1 MAKMTEV
8 SKATTQEERSPKKKK
23 WYSGISTERAGLIIA
38 IIVLSAI
45 FGTINPNFFS
55 YTNITN
61 VMRQVSVLAIVSV
74 GQTLAIM
81 LAGIDLSVGSI
92 LGFISVFG
100 ASQIVSF
107 GILPGILIA
116 LLAAAA
122 IGAFQGYWVAKFKIP
137 AFIVTLGGLS
147 FLRGA
152 AYVYSNGMPISG
164 LPSEFLLLG
173 SGSFMGIPIPAI
185 IALIVYVVFHFMLTR
200 TRTGRY
206 LYAIGG
212 NEEAAVLS
220 GIKVARYKVFAYC
233 MSGLLAGLASIILTS
248 RVVSGQPTLGEAFEL
263 QAIAATIIGG
273 TSFSGGQ
280 GTLVG
285 TFLGVVLMAIIGN
298 GLNLIRVSSFIQ
310 MMVLGAIIVFAVTL
324 DTIQHRKTGK

>member
-1 MAKMTEV
+1 MIEGTGAAAMTDE
-8 SKATTQEERSPKKKK
+8 AERPKPRRRLRF
-23 WYSGISTERAGLIIA
+23 SMERAGLVIA
-38 IIVLSAI
+38 IVVLSAV
-45 FGTINPNFFS
+45 FGVINPNFFS

-100 ASQIVSF
+100 ATQIVSY
-107 GILPGILIA
+107 GIAVGVRLSLLMAA
-116 LLAAAA
+116 L
-122 IGAFQGYWVAKFKIP
+122 IGAFQGYWIAKFKIP

-152 AYVYSNGMPISG
+152 AYVYSNGMPVPG

-173 SGSFMGIPIPAI
+173 SGSFVGVPIPAI
-185 IALIVYVVFHFMLTR
+185 IACCVYLIFHFMLTS

-212 NEEAAVLS
+212 NEEAAILS
-220 GIKVARYKVFAYC
+220 GIKVARYKIFAYC
-233 MSGLLAGLASIILTS
+233 MSGLLAGAASLILTS

-273 TSFSGGQ
+273 TSFAGGE

-285 TFLGVVLMAIIGN
+285 TFLGVILMAIIGN

-324 DTIQHRKTGK
+324 DTLQRKKRGK

>member
-1 MAKMTEV
+1 MTEV
-8 SKATTQEERSPKKKK
+8 SKATAQEERSPKKKK

-173 SGSFMGIPIPAI
+173 SGSFMGIPIPAT
-185 IALIVYVVFHFMLTR
+185 IAFFVYVIFHFMLTR

-233 MSGLLAGLASIILTS
+233 MSGLLTGLASIILTS

-280 GTLVG
+280 GTLIG

>member
-1 MAKMTEV
+1 MTEV
-8 SKATTQEERSPKKKK
+8 SKATTQEDRSQKKKK

-107 GILPGILIA
+107 GILPGILLA

-173 SGSFMGIPIPAI
+173 SGSFMGIPIPAV
-185 IALIVYVVFHFMLTR
+185 IAFFVYVIFHFMLTR

-280 GTLVG
+280 GTLIG

>member
-1 MAKMTEV
+1 MTDV
-8 SKATTQEERSPKKKK
+8 TKTATQEAAGVKKKEM
-23 WYSGISTERAGLIIA
+23 YSGISTERAGLIIA
-38 IIVLSAI
+38 IVVLSAV

-107 GILPGILIA
+107 GIFPGVILA
-116 LLAAAA
+116 LLVAAA

-147 FLRGA
+147 FLRGGA
-152 AYVYSNGMPISG
+152 FVYSNGMPVSG
-164 LPSEFLLLG
+164 LPDEFLLLG
-173 SGSFMGIPIPAI
+173 SGSFMGIPIPSI
-185 IALIVYVVFHFMLTR
+185 IALMVYLIFHFILTR

-220 GIKVARYKVFAYC
+220 GIKVARYKIFAYC
-233 MSGLLAGLASIILTS
+233 MSGLLAGLAAIILTS

-273 TSFSGGQ
+273 TSFAGGQ

-298 GLNLIRVSSFIQ
+298 GLNLIRVSSFVQ

-324 DTIQHRKTGK
+324 DTVQQRKKGK

>member
-1 MAKMTEV
+1 MAV
-8 SKATTQEERSPKKKK
+8 GSKDGTLTDERSKKKDRRPK
-23 WYSGISTERAGLIIA
+23 LSMERAGLVIA
-38 IIVLSAI
+38 IVVLSTI
-45 FGTINPNFFS
+45 FGAINPNFFS
-55 YTNITN
+55 YVNITN

-100 ASQIVSF
+100 ATQILNY
-107 GILPGILIA
+107 GILPGSLIA
-116 LLAAAA
+116 LAAAAA
-122 IGAFQGYWVAKFKIP
+122 IGAFQGYWIARFKIP

-152 AYVYSNGMPISG
+152 AYVYSNGMPVPG
-164 LPSEFLLLG
+164 LPAEFLLLG
-173 SGSFMGIPIPAI
+173 SGSFMGIPVPAI
-185 IALIVYVVFHFMLTR
+185 IAFCVYVVFHFLLTR

-220 GIKVARYKVFAYC
+220 GIKVARYKIFAYC
-233 MSGLLAGLASIILTS
+233 MSGLLSGVAAIILTS

-273 TSFSGGQ
+273 TSFAGGE
-280 GTLVG
+280 GTLIG

-310 MMVLGAIIVFAVTL
+310 MMVLGAIIVFAVTF
-324 DTIQHRKTGK
+324 DTMQRKKRGK

>member
-1 MAKMTEV
+1 MTEV
-8 SKATTQEERSPKKKK
+8 SKETTREERSPKKKK
-23 WYSGISTERAGLIIA
+23 WYSGISTERAGLITA
-38 IIVLSAI
+38 IVVLSAI

-61 VMRQVSVLAIVSV
+61 VMRQVSV
-74 GQTLAIM
+74 LAIM

-107 GILPGILIA
+107 GILPGVLIA

-185 IALIVYVVFHFMLTR
+185 IAFFVYVVFHFMLTR

-233 MSGLLAGLASIILTS
+233 MSGLLAGLAAIILTS

>member
-1 MAKMTEV
+1 MSEV
-8 SKATTQEERSPKKKK
+8 STAATPESVAEVKKKRFG
-23 WYSGISTERAGLIIA
+23 GISMERAGLIIA
-38 IIVLSAI
+38 IILLSAI

-74 GQTLAIM
+74 GLTLTIM

-107 GILPGILIA
+107 GIIPGTLIA
-116 LLAAAA
+116 LVAAAA

-173 SGSFMGIPIPAI
+173 SGSFLGIPIPAI
-185 IALIVYVVFHFMLTR
+185 IAVIVYIVFHFMLTR

-220 GIKVARYKVFAYC
+220 GIKVARYKIFAYC
-233 MSGLLAGLASIILTS
+233 MSGFLAGLASIILTS

-273 TSFSGGQ
+273 TSFAGGQ

-285 TFLGVVLMAIIGN
+285 TFLGVILMAIIGN

-310 MMVLGAIIVFAVTL
+310 MMVLGAIIVFAVTVETL
-324 DTIQHRKTGK
+324 QHRKTGK

>member
-1 MAKMTEV
+1 MAEAGEARAAV
-8 SKATTQEERSPKKKK
+8 AEPVERKAKRQLRFSM
-23 WYSGISTERAGLIIA
+23 ERAGLIIA

-55 YTNITN
+55 YTNVTN

-100 ASQIVSF
+100 ATQILHYGV
-107 GILPGILIA
+107 LPGMLIA
-116 LLAAAA
+116 LAASAA
-122 IGAFQGYWVAKFKIP
+122 IGAFQGWWIAKFKIP

-152 AYVYSNGMPISG
+152 AFVYSNGMPVPG
-164 LPSEFLLLG
+164 LPEEFLLLG
-173 SGSFMGIPIPAI
+173 SGSVMGVPLPAV
-185 IALIVYVVFHFMLTR
+185 IACVVYLLFHFMLTR

-212 NEEAAVLS
+212 NEEAAILS
-220 GIKVARYKVFAYC
+220 GIKVGRYKIFAYC
-233 MSGLLAGLASIILTS
+233 MSGLLAGLSSLILTS

-273 TSFSGGQ
+273 TSFAGGE

-285 TFLGVVLMAIIGN
+285 TFLGVILMAIIGN

-310 MMVLGAIIVFAVTL
+310 MMVLGVIIVFAVTL
-324 DTIQHRKTGK
+324 DNMQRKKRGK

>member
-1 MAKMTEV
+1 MTEAP
-8 SKATTQEERSPKKKK
+8 KAATQEARLPKKKK

-107 GILPGILIA
+107 GILPGTLIA
-116 LLAAAA
+116 LTAAAA

-173 SGSFMGIPIPAI
+173 SGSFMGIPIPAV
-185 IALIVYVVFHFMLTR
+185 IAFVVYVIFHFMLTR

-280 GTLVG
+280 GTLIG

-324 DTIQHRKTGK
+324 DTVQHRKKGK

>member
-1 MAKMTEV
+1 MTEAA
-8 SKATTQEERSPKKKK
+8 STATQAAGGARKKK
-23 WYSGISTERAGLIIA
+23 WYRRISTERAGLIIA
-38 IIVLSAI
+38 IIALSAI

-100 ASQIVSF
+100 AAQIVSF
-107 GILPGILIA
+107 GILPGVLIA
-116 LLAAAA
+116 LLVSAA

-147 FLRGA
+147 FLRGGA
-152 AYVYSNGMPISG
+152 FVYSNGMPVSG
-164 LPSEFLLLG
+164 LPDEFLLLG
-173 SGSFMGIPIPAI
+173 SGSFMGVPIPAI
-185 IALIVYVVFHFMLTR
+185 IALVVYLVFHFMLTR

-220 GIKVARYKVFAYC
+220 GIKVGRYKIFAYC

-324 DTIQHRKTGK
+324 DTIQHRKSGK

>member
-1 MAKMTEV
+1 MTEV
-8 SKATTQEERSPKKKK
+8 TKAITQEAGVEKKKK
-23 WYSGISTERAGLIIA
+23 RFGGISMERAGLIIA

-100 ASQIVSF
+100 ASQIVSL
-107 GILPGILIA
+107 GIVWGTLIA
-116 LLAAAA
+116 LAVAAA

-147 FLRGA
+147 FLRGG

-173 SGSFMGIPIPAI
+173 SGSFLGIPIPAL
-185 IALIVYVVFHFMLTR
+185 IALAVFLIFHFILTS

-212 NEEAAVLS
+212 NEEAAILS
-220 GIKVARYKVFAYC
+220 GIKVERYKIFAYC

-273 TSFSGGQ
+273 TSFAGGE

-298 GLNLIRVSSFIQ
+298 GLNLIRVSSFVQ
-310 MMVLGAIIVFAVTL
+310 MMVLGGIIVFAVTI
-324 DTIQHRKTGK
+324 DTIQRRKKGK

>member
-1 MAKMTEV
+1 MSELSVPMG
-8 SKATTQEERSPKKKK
+8 QEERVEKKKK
-23 WYSGISTERAGLIIA
+23 WYSGISMERAGLIIA

-81 LAGIDLSVGSI
+81 MAGIDLSVGSI

-100 ASQIVSF
+100 ATQIVSH
-107 GILPGILIA
+107 GIIEGVLIA
-116 LLAAAA
+116 LAMAAA

-147 FLRGA
+147 FLRGG
-152 AYVYSNGMPISG
+152 AYVYSNGMPVSG
-164 LPSEFLLLG
+164 LPDAFLLLG
-173 SGSFMGIPIPAI
+173 SGSFMGIPVPAI
-185 IALIVYVVFHFMLTR
+185 IALFVYLIFHFILTR

-212 NEEAAVLS
+212 NEEAAILS
-220 GIKVARYKVFAYC
+220 GIKVGRYKIFAYC
-233 MSGLLAGLASIILTS
+233 MSGLLAGVASIILTS

-273 TSFSGGQ
+273 TSFAGGE

-285 TFLGVVLMAIIGN
+285 TFLGVVLMAVIGN
-298 GLNLIRVSSFIQ
+298 GLNLIRVSSFVQ
-310 MMVLGAIIVFAVTL
+310 MMVLGGIIVFAVTL
-324 DTIQHRKTGK
+324 DTIQRRKKGK

>member
-1 MAKMTEV
+1 MSEV
-8 SKATTQEERSPKKKK
+8 STAATPESAVEVKKKRFG
-23 WYSGISTERAGLIIA
+23 GISMERAGLIIA
-38 IIVLSAI
+38 IILLSAI
-45 FGTINPNFFS
+45 FGSINPNFFS

-74 GQTLAIM
+74 GLTLTIM

-107 GILPGILIA
+107 GIIPGTLIA
-116 LLAAAA
+116 LVAAAA

-173 SGSFMGIPIPAI
+173 SGSFLGIPIPAI
-185 IALIVYVVFHFMLTR
+185 IAVIVYIVFHFMLTR

-220 GIKVARYKVFAYC
+220 GIKVARYKIFAYC

-280 GTLVG
+280 GTLIG
-285 TFLGVVLMAIIGN
+285 TFLGVILMAIIGN

-310 MMVLGAIIVFAVTL
+310 MMVLGAIIVFAVTV
-324 DTIQHRKTGK
+324 DTLQHRKTGK

>member
-1 MAKMTEV
+1 MKMTEV
-8 SKATTQEERSPKKKK
+8 STAMKREEGSPQIKK
-23 WYSGISTERAGLIIA
+23 WYSGISTERAGLIVA
-38 IIVLSAI
+38 IVVLSAI
-45 FGTINPNFFS
+45 FGTLNPNFFS

-137 AFIVTLGGLS
+137 AFIVTLGGVS

-185 IALIVYVVFHFMLTR
+185 IAFIVYVVFHFMLTR
-200 TRTGRY
+200 TRTGRC

-280 GTLVG
+280 GTLIG

-298 GLNLIRVSSFIQ
+298 GLNLIKVSSFIQ

-324 DTIQHRKTGK
+324 DTIQHRRIGK

>member
-1 MAKMTEV
+1 MTDV
-8 SKATTQEERSPKKKK
+8 TKTATQEAAGVKKRK

-38 IIVLSAI
+38 IVVLSAV

-107 GILPGILIA
+107 GIFPGVILA
-116 LLAAAA
+116 LLVAAA

-147 FLRGA
+147 FLRGGA
-152 AYVYSNGMPISG
+152 FVYSNGMPVSG
-164 LPSEFLLLG
+164 LPDEFLLLG
-173 SGSFMGIPIPAI
+173 SGSFMGIPIPSI
-185 IALIVYVVFHFMLTR
+185 IALMVYLIFHFILTR

-220 GIKVARYKVFAYC
+220 GIKVARYKIFAYC
-233 MSGLLAGLASIILTS
+233 MSGLLAGLAAIILTS

-273 TSFSGGQ
+273 TSFAGGQ

-298 GLNLIRVSSFIQ
+298 GLNLIRVSSFVQ

-324 DTIQHRKTGK
+324 DTVQQRKKGK

>member
-1 MAKMTEV
+1 MSEV
-8 SKATTQEERSPKKKK
+8 SVPMAQEEVVKKKK
-23 WYSGISTERAGLIIA
+23 WLGGISMERAGLIIA
-38 IIVLSAI
+38 IVVLSAI
-45 FGTINPNFFS
+45 FGAINPNFFS

-100 ASQIVSF
+100 AQQIVSY
-107 GILPGILIA
+107 GIIEGIFIA
-116 LLAAAA
+116 LVVAAA
-122 IGAFQGYWVAKFKIP
+122 IGSFQGYWIAKFKIP

-147 FLRGA
+147 FLRGG

-164 LPSEFLLLG
+164 LPDAFLLLG
-173 SGSFMGIPIPAI
+173 SGSFMGIPIPAL
-185 IALIVYVVFHFMLTR
+185 IAVAVYLVFHFILTR

-212 NEEAAVLS
+212 NEEAAILS
-220 GIKVARYKVFAYC
+220 GIKVGRYKIFAYC
-233 MSGLLAGLASIILTS
+233 MSGLLSGLAAIILTS

-273 TSFSGGQ
+273 TSFAGGE

-285 TFLGVVLMAIIGN
+285 TFLGVVLMAVIGN

-310 MMVLGAIIVFAVTL
+310 MMVLGGIIVFAVTI
-324 DTIQHRKTGK
+324 DTIQRRKKGK